1 MLQVKPLLH
10 FVDTKIVPYDKVR
23 TKKRAM
29 KRIEEQLAQEV
40 EGSKTYLLLLL
51 KETIK
56 KLHFP
61 GKRKLKNNSLMH
73 KLL

>member
-61 GKRKLKNNSLMH
+61 ESAS
-73 KLL
+73 